1 MMRLRRTQC
10 MLVYSLC
17 MLLYDCS
24 IAPRQLFFTIMK
36 RTTIFADDAML
47 LDLKR
52 VSEHEKKS
60 LAQVMREAL
69 AAHMMNKSE
78 SQTFLSFAGK
88 YESGRNDIAANH
100 ERLLWNTQQKNSAAC
115 TRGQ

>member
-1 MMRLRRTQC
+1 
-10 MLVYSLC
+10 
-17 MLLYDCS
+17 
-24 IAPRQLFFTIMK
+24 MK
-36 RTTIFADDAML
+36 QTTIRADLAILRELKYIADD
-47 LDLKR
+47 
-52 VSEHEKKS
+52 EKKS

-100 ERLLWNTQQKNSAAC
+100 ERLL
-115 TRGQ
+115 